1 MHFTVEPLT
10 SRKAL
15 TDEKLWEWN
24 YIFSTKLKFRVA
36 FKRWEGSIC
45 RLINKIWIKILE
57 NCGLL
62 MSYRIGKNTRKRM
75 GKSNS
80 GVSWCMCNGN
90 RSCRRFKRFNWLKK
104 NVLATFGI
112 SSRINSSSL
121 KLYADDIHFWQRHFI
136 TQMQSDILTCCKN
149 PLNIV
154 RFMSNMIAHIKR
166 MFQQILEHFMVERI
180 QFRCCVLHKP
190 IFVLMWIERILR
202 RCTANHNW

>member
-1 MHFTVEPLT
+1 MDCWCHIESEKIREKGWGKVTLEWVDVCAMEIDHVGG
-10 SRKAL
+10 SKGL
-15 TDEKLWEWN
+15 TDWRRMFWQHLAFHRESTVRRWN
-24 YIFSTKLKFRVA
+24 YMLTTY
-36 FKRWEGSIC
+36 
-45 RLINKIWIKILE
+45 N
-57 NCGLL
+57 
-62 MSYRIGKNTRKRM
+62 
-75 GKSNS
+75 
-80 GVSWCMCNGN
+80 
-90 RSCRRFKRFNWLKK
+90 
-104 NVLATFGI
+104 
-112 SSRINSSSL
+112 
-121 KLYADDIHFWQRHFI
+121 FWQRHFI

>member
-1 MHFTVEPLT
+1 MDCWCHIE
-10 SRKAL
+10 S
-15 TDEKLWEWN
+15 EKMREKGWGKVTLEWVDVCAME
-24 YIFSTKLKFRVA
+24 IDHVG
-36 FKRWEGSIC
+36 GS
-45 RLINKIWIKILE
+45 
-57 NCGLL
+57 
-62 MSYRIGKNTRKRM
+62 
-75 GKSNS
+75 
-80 GVSWCMCNGN
+80 
-90 RSCRRFKRFNWLKK
+90 FKRFNWLKK

-136 TQMQSDILTCCKN
+136 TQMPSDILTCCKN

-154 RFMSNMIAHIKR
+154 RFMSHMIAHIKR

-202 RCTANHNW
+202 RCSANHNW